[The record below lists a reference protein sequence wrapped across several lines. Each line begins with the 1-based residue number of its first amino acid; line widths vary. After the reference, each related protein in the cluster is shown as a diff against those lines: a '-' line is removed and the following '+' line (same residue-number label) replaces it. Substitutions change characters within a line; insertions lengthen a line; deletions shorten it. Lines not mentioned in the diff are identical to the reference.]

1 VSSGADLRYRNAGDV
16 GVFRTATVDGV
27 AHEDRDLEIDTPTN
41 GKPVEWIP
49 QHRSD
54 VVEFSCVGL
63 LKISL
68 ADV

>member
-1 VSSGADLRYRNAGDV
+1 M
-16 GVFRTATVDGV
+16 DGV
-27 AHEDRDLEIDTPTN
+27 AHEDRDLEIDKPTN
-41 GKPVEWIP
+41 GKPVVLIL
-49 QHRSD
+49 QHGSD